1 MKHKCHINL
10 ELCALWKERAGKPYL
25 RKYLKYSQKKWHQ
38 NVHAHVQELF
48 TSWCAI
54 IQKNSIIFW
63 GDFEHL
69 CQYIADLSSSY
80 WSCLFWSLTLRGC
93 GFDCSTSFDHLSSCK
108 WWRWWSWYK
117 WCNLA
122 LEYPPVKVK
131 ISVGRILRLCWCLLL
146 LVIVML
152 CPVQCASV
160 QQ

>member
-1 MKHKCHINL
+1 MSHKSWT
-10 ELCALWKERAGKPYL
+10 LCPMERESRKTIFEKIFEIFSEKMAPECPCPRPGALYVMMRYYTEK
-25 RKYLKYSQKKWHQ
+25 QH
-38 NVHAHVQELF
+38 N
-48 TSWCAI
+48 
-54 IQKNSIIFW
+54 FW

-80 WSCLFWSLTLRGC
+80 WSCLFWSLTPRGC

-122 LEYPPVKVK
+122 LKYPPVKVK